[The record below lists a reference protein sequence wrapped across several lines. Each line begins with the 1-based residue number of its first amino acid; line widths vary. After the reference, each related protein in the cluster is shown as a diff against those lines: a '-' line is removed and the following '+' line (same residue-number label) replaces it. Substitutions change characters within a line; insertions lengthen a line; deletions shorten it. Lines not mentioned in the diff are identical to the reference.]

1 MTISREGRIA
11 MAQRIAAEET
21 FSSDEALSN
30 LDQAVDTIIGAIGV
44 IDQMLPF
51 VKPETDKEREAI
63 DKVKDLVDTAIAPY
77 MADIAKAMDALD
89 EGEAG

>member
-1 MTISREGRIA
+1 MTLSRERRAA

-44 IDQMLPF
+44 IDQMIPF
-51 VKPETDKEREAI
+51 VKPETDKEREAV

-77 MADIAKAMDALD
+77 MSDIAKAMDALD